1 MSNYQAPSNLLQD
14 RTILVTGA
22 GEGIG
27 RAAALAYARAGAQ
40 LILLGKRVNLLE
52 NVYDEIEQAGGPTPA
67 IYPLD
72 LEGANADHY
81 SELAQRIES
90 ELGRLDG
97 ILHNA
102 AELGV
107 LAPLEHYQPALWGKV
122 MMINLNGPAL
132 LTQACLPLLKKGP
145 DSRLIFT
152 TDKMG
157 PKGHAYWGAYGV
169 SKAAIENLAQM
180 LAEELENYPV
190 RVNLINPGPVRT
202 KLRRKAYP
210 GEEAE
215 QHPTPD
221 QVMPLYLYLMGPD
234 SRDVHGQ
241 RLNAQEWMGNTR

>member
-1 MSNYQAPSNLLQD
+1 MPTYIAPSGLLKD
-14 RTILVTGA
+14 RVILVTGA

-40 LILLGKRVNLLE
+40 MILLGKRVSLLE
-52 NVYDEIEQAGGPTPA
+52 NVYDEIEQAGGSTPV
-67 IYPLD
+67 IHPLD

-81 SELAQRIES
+81 GEMAEHIES
-90 ELGRLDG
+90 EFGRLDG

-122 MMINLNGPAL
+122 MMINLNGPTL

-190 RVNLINPGPVRT
+190 RVNLIDPGPVRT

-221 QVMPLYLYLMGPD
+221 QVMPLYLYLMGSD
-234 SRDVHGQ
+234 SGDMHGQ
-241 RLNAQEWMGNTR
+241 RLNAQDWLEIAG

>member
-1 MSNYQAPSNLLQD
+1 MPSYEAPDKLLQD

-27 RAAALAYARAGAQ
+27 CAAALAYARAGAQ
-40 LILLGKRVNLLE
+40 VILLGKRVNLLE
-52 NVYDEIEQAGGPTPA
+52 SVYDEIEEAGGPRPA

-90 ELGRLDG
+90 EFGHLDG

-102 AELGV
+102 AELGT

-122 MMINLNGPAL
+122 MMINLNGPTL

-241 RLNAQEWMGNTR
+241 RLNAQEWMENTR

>member
-1 MSNYQAPSNLLQD
+1 MPTYKAPTDLLKD
-14 RTILVTGA
+14 RVILVTGA
-22 GEGIG
+22 GEGLG

-40 LILLGKRVNLLE
+40 MILLGKRVNLLE

-81 SELAQRIES
+81 GEMAERIES
-90 ELGRLDG
+90 EFGRLDG

-122 MMINLNGPAL
+122 MMINLNGPTL

-190 RVNLINPGPVRT
+190 RVNLIDPGPVRT

-221 QVMPLYLYLMGPD
+221 QVMPLYLYLMGSD
-234 SRDVHGQ
+234 SGDMHGQ
-241 RLNAQEWMGNTR
+241 RLNAQDWLEIAG